1 MGKMDYH
8 NQFYFSV
15 FAGVCKSEKLLGQ
28 YLKQYWERVDIGLE
42 SSQFGLDFGIDYYDD
57 EYFISRVA
65 LHLSDKIDEVF
76 ADAAVFDL
84 NLLKE
89 DYPDHLEKPFNTVLI
104 FGRLKYEGVI
114 REVQNDK
121 YGYFQF
127 LGTYPE
133 ALSDKIDDDP
143 EMDNYA
149 LNQLADWGY
158 QISVSN
164 EKRDDS
170 ENHIVWG
177 AKKDGKTFTAR
188 DPLRLLGIV
197 TIVREYG
204 DAWDRVDVTNVF
216 SIHPEREKPVLL

>member
-1 MGKMDYH
+1 MGKEDYH
-8 NQFYFSV
+8 NPLYFSV

-28 YLKQYWERVDIGLE
+28 YLYQYWERVETGLE

-57 EYFISRVA
+57 EFSVSTVGP
-65 LHLSDKIDEVF
+65 HLSDKIDEVF
-76 ADAAVFDL
+76 ADTAVFDL

-89 DYPDHLEKPFNTVLI
+89 DYPDNFDKPYNAVMI
-104 FGRLKYEGVI
+104 FGRLKYEGAVQ
-114 REVQNDK
+114 EVQNDK

-133 ALSDKIDDDP
+133 ALPHKIYDDY

-149 LNQLADWGY
+149 LNKLADWGY
-158 QISVSN
+158 QILVSN
-164 EKRDDS
+164 EKRDDLQ
-170 ENHIVWG
+170 NYFVWR
-177 AKKDGKTFTAR
+177 AEKDGKIFTAR

-204 DAWDRVDVTNVF
+204 DAWDRADATNIF
-216 SIHPEREKPVLL
+216 SIHPAPKRF